1 MHSGHLRDPSL
12 ETIISTVNL
21 NSKYF
26 DSIRIKSQKGKAA
39 ESAVRTCAWEGCSA
53 KAPHRAPK
61 GRNQEGQF
69 PWFCTDHIRD
79 YNKNYNFFSE
89 MNDEE
94 IQKVVTDRTQGRP
107 TWDMGVN
114 KIGKDTDE
122 VPRPRTKKKKNH
134 DPSNVFRR
142 YARMQQ
148 GSSGPNRSAERKILE
163 ADKKALEMLGVS
175 PTSTAEHIKK
185 AYKDLVK
192 KHHPDI
198 NGGDKSS
205 EERLRNIVT
214 AYNHLKSK
222 GFV

>member
-1 MHSGHLRDPSL
+1 MTLQ
-12 ETIISTVNL
+12 
-21 NSKYF
+21 SKLF
-26 DSIRIKSQKGKAA
+26 DKIKVKRRASSAA
-39 ESAVRTCAWEGCSA
+39 KPEDDLPRCAWKGCEEPGTH
-53 KAPHRAPK
+53 KAPK
-61 GRNQEGQF
+61 GPDSSEHYV
-69 PWFCTDHIRD
+69 FCMKHVRE

-94 IQKVVTDRTQGRP
+94 IQEVVTDRTGGRP

-114 KIGKDTDE
+114 KIGKDTSDI
-122 VPRPRTKKKKNH
+122 PRSRTKKKRNH

-148 GSSGPNRSAERKILE
+148 GAGGPNRSADRKILE
-163 ADKKALEMLGVS
+163 ADQKALEMLGVS
-175 PTSTAEHIKK
+175 STSTSDHIKK